1 MSGFLDFAKTRR
13 SVRTF
18 DGNYVKPELIDD
30 LKNFSTNIVNPYGI
44 DITIAFHDAKEERL
58 SSPVLAGEKCYVT
71 AKVKKA
77 PHAEEAY
84 GYSFEAFLMHA
95 HELGLGTVWIGGT
108 MPREK
113 FEAAANVQ
121 GDEIMPCV
129 SPLGVTAD
137 KMSIKESLM
146 RKGVKADT
154 RLEFEKL
161 FYENNIN
168 LPLSTDRAKEI
179 GVLDALEAVRLAPS
193 AVNKQPWRIIIRGN
207 RAIFIEN
214 KDKAF
219 ANNAEYDL
227 QKVDIGIAMYHFEQ
241 QLISDGKKPVFEVEK
256 PDLDLA
262 SNMEYIITCKW

>member
-1 MSGFLDFAKTRR
+1 
-13 SVRTF
+13 
-18 DGNYVKPELIDD
+18 
-30 LKNFSTNIVNPYGI
+30 
-44 DITIAFHDAKEERL
+44 
-58 SSPVLAGEKCYVT
+58 
-71 AKVKKA
+71 
-77 PHAEEAY
+77 
-84 GYSFEAFLMHA
+84 
-95 HELGLGTVWIGGT
+95 

-137 KMSIKESLM
+137 KMSIKEGLM